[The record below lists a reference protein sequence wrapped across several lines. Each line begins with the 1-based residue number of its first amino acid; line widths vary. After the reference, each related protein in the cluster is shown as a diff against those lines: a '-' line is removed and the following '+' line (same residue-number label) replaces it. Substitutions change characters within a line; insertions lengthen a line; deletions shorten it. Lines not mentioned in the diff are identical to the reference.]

1 MSTTD
6 KRDEPVARTDEDL
19 SKVNGGTVFP
29 PHVSGIVKPKK
40 EPDEESKI
48 EMPEPPLSPQDMV

>member
-29 PHVSGIVKPKK
+29 PHVSGINEGNSVSLKTLK
-40 EPDEESKI
+40 
-48 EMPEPPLSPQDMV
+48 Q